1 MWRVIIHYRR
11 EEESKIKELLK
22 QKQYNVT
29 YGDGTIIVYV
39 PEGEVEDFLTQV
51 ENTLDMRYKENIVV
65 ADKPKIILGGPVK
78 RTIDMKP
85 ATAET
90 PVDELIMKA
99 RQLSRIDPGKML
111 LAVLAS
117 MITLIGL
124 WLDSPAIV
132 IGAMLLSPLLGPL
145 YSLSLNLAF
154 GKPKDTWKSLL
165 NIIALI
171 GAAYLTILAISLAI
185 KQQGITI
192 PTNNEITSRTILT
205 PLYALLSILLGYAAI
220 LSTRKE
226 VTEAIAGIAIAAALL
241 PPLTVSALLLPANIH
256 ESMNALNITIQ
267 NITGITAGSLIAII
281 TLNIKPRRNPY
292 INTYTITLALITA
305 AIILYT
311 LITQ

>member
-1 MWRVIIHYRR
+1 MWRVTIHYRR
-11 EEESKIKELLK
+11 EEESKIRELLK
-22 QKQYNVT
+22 QKQYSVT

-78 RTIDMKP
+78 RTITMKP
-85 ATAET
+85 SPTET

-99 RQLSRIDPGKML
+99 KQLSRLDPGKTL
-111 LAVLAS
+111 LAALAS

-145 YSLSLNLAF
+145 YSFSLNVAF
-154 GKPKDTWKSLL
+154 GKPRDTWKSLV
-165 NIIALI
+165 NIVILT
-171 GAAYLTILAISLAI
+171 GAAYLTILTISLVI
-185 KQQGITI
+185 KQLGIAI
-192 PTNNEITSRTILT
+192 PANNEITTRTSLT
-205 PLYALLSILLGYAAI
+205 PLYAVLSILLGYAAI

-241 PPLTVSALLLPANIH
+241 PPLTVSALFLPANIQ

>member
-1 MWRVIIHYRR
+1 MWRVTIHYRR
-11 EEESKIKELLK
+11 EEEDKIKRLLK
-22 QKQYNVT
+22 EKQYNIT
-29 YGDGTIIVYV
+29 YGDGTVIAYV

-51 ENTLDMRYKENIVV
+51 ENTLDMRYKENIVT

-78 RTIDMKP
+78 RTMNMKP
-85 ATAET
+85 STMET

-99 RQLSRIDPGKML
+99 RQLSRIDPGKTL
-111 LAVLAS
+111 LAALAS

-154 GKPKDTWKSLL
+154 GKPRDTWKSLL
-165 NIIALI
+165 NIIILT

-192 PTNNEITSRTILT
+192 PASNEIISRTILT
-205 PLYALLSILLGYAAI
+205 PLYAVLSILLGYAAI

-241 PPLTVSALLLPANIH
+241 PPLTVSALLLPVNIH
-256 ESMNALNITIQ
+256 GSMNALNITIQ

-281 TLNIKPRRNPY
+281 TLNIKPRRTPY
-292 INTYTITLALITA
+292 INTYTITLALVTA

>member
-11 EEESKIKELLK
+11 EEEDKIRELLE

-29 YGDGTIIVYV
+29 YWDGTIIVYM
-39 PEGEVEDFLTQV
+39 PEGEVEDFLTHV

-78 RTIDMKP
+78 RTMTTKP
-85 ATAET
+85 ATVEA

-99 RQLSRIDPGKML
+99 RQLSRVDPGKTL

-117 MITLIGL
+117 TITLIGL

-154 GKPKDTWKSLL
+154 GKPRDTWRSLL
-165 NIIALI
+165 NIFILT

-185 KQQGITI
+185 KQQGITV
-192 PTNNEITSRTILT
+192 PANNEITSRTILT
-205 PLYALLSILLGYAAI
+205 PLYAVLSILLGYAAI
-220 LSTRKE
+220 LSTRRE

-241 PPLTVSALLLPANIH
+241 PPLTVSALLLPVNIH
-256 ESMNALNITIQ
+256 GSMNALNITVQ
-267 NITGITAGSLIAII
+267 NTTGITAGSLIAII

-311 LITQ
+311 LIT